1 MTTTENEINEIN
13 ENQDSTI
20 ENGTTESTQEA
31 AEPTEKNATYFDL
44 VKATWLL
51 ARDLSSWGERDVFC
65 VNGINEYLR
74 AFDLPELIELNGNDE
89 IVENY
94 LRAWYNWKTWSVV
107 GELSDQDDYVL
118 RTALARRIRVKLQR
132 DEPKSRETMN
142 EWLAELGLDAFAPPP
157 PPRHTGRYDVSYT
170 ESNQVTSAR
179 IQEAL
184 RQTLENLDVR
194 VTYVGR
200 IA

>member
-1 MTTTENEINEIN
+1 MTTTENEV
-13 ENQDSTI
+13 ENQDSTT

-31 AEPTEKNATYFDL
+31 TTPTEQNPTYFDL
-44 VKATWLL
+44 VKATWFL
-51 ARDLSSWGERDVFC
+51 ALDLSSWGEQGVFC
-65 VNGINEYLR
+65 VNGVNEYLR
-74 AFDLPELIELNGNDE
+74 AFGLPELIELDGNDE
-89 IVENY
+89 TAENY
-94 LRAWYNWKTWSVV
+94 LRAWYNWENWSVP
-107 GELSDQDDYVL
+107 GESSDSDDYVK
-118 RTALARRIRVKLQR
+118 RTTLARRIRTKLRR
-132 DEPKSRETMN
+132 DEPKSRELMN
-142 EWLAELGLDAFAPPP
+142 EWLVKLGLDPLAPPP
-157 PPRHTGRYDVSYT
+157 PPRHTGRYDVSYI